1 MPPPPPPPPPP
12 RQAGKHLCCSRCVY
26 FTVAHGIDCAKIGGR
41 DHSNSLAPGKAGT
54 LVIIS
59 AKTSLL
65 LLRSSKPRFRTSV
78 WSKLPES
85 DARSV
90 GYYLTSGGRS
100 AGGSGRERE
109 TGFHV
114 IYCFYPLLINW
125 ISEWDERTNYR
136 ALQSVTDDCGSMP
149 TPTWSSGEVPDA

>member
-1 MPPPPPPPPPP
+1 MQKSGAEITPTVW
-12 RQAGKHLCCSRCVY
+12 RQARQVHWLLYQQRLP
-26 FTVAHGIDCAKIGGR
+26 R
-41 DHSNSLAPGKAGT
+41 
-54 LVIIS
+54 
-59 AKTSLL
+59 L

-90 GYYLTSGGRS
+90 GYYLTSGGRR
-100 AGGSGRERE
+100 AAGSGRGRE
-109 TGFHV
+109 AGFHV

-125 ISEWDERTNYR
+125 ISEWDVRTNYR

>member
-1 MPPPPPPPPPP
+1 MPPLPLPP

-100 AGGSGRERE
+100 AGGSGRDW
-109 TGFHV
+109 FS
-114 IYCFYPLLINW
+114 CNLLFLSTVDNW